1 MPTLFCSRHLH
12 HYTNMAH
19 YKYFDSG
26 GRLSYLTRRHLFRI
40 SKLTRDLRFK
50 SGLASRAFTIVC
62 VWAYC
67 ESDLYSWRECAYIHI
82 CLRWRRAAPFVCVC
96 VCVRV
101 YVYVCVCACVCV
113 CVCDCMCVRVCECV
127 SQVSFHKRALYLLL
141 KANLQER
148 DLQDSR
154 RIFSGLCAAVPHS
167 TRRLHYCQIIAG
179 LFSQKS
185 PGPFRKRAL

>member
-1 MPTLFCSRHLH
+1 VRACDGNDLFDEHACHTLRAGDMPTLFCSRHLH

-113 CVCDCMCVRVCECV
+113 CVWLYVCACVWVCV
-127 SQVSFHKRALYLLL
+127 S
-141 KANLQER
+141 
-148 DLQDSR
+148 
-154 RIFSGLCAAVPHS
+154 
-167 TRRLHYCQIIAG
+167 G
-179 LFSQKS
+179 LFPQKS
-185 PGPFRKRAL
+185 PISIIKG

>member
-1 MPTLFCSRHLH
+1 VLSRL
-12 HYTNMAH
+12 
-19 YKYFDSG
+19 
-26 GRLSYLTRRHLFRI
+26 
-40 SKLTRDLRFK
+40 
-50 SGLASRAFTIVC
+50 
-62 VWAYC
+62 
-67 ESDLYSWRECAYIHI
+67 CAYGRIVRVICTHGESVHI
-82 CLRWRRAAPFVCVC
+82 FIYAFGEDEPLHLCVCVC
-96 VCVRV
+96 VCACTCTC
-101 YVYVCVCACVCV
+101 VCVRVCV